1 MALDP
6 PLRGR
11 SWGRAGE
18 GLEVGQI
25 CPQTPGTAAPKS
37 PHPEALPASG
47 PFPRDPGPPRQ
58 TLPQAFAPVL
68 PALGLLPPVRP
79 PGLAE
84 PQPPMFATCQ
94 ACCGNLPSACLILT
108 LPLRVRQH
116 YLTHLTGRKLRHQE
130 GKTPAFTWTDGVIC
144 APGIS
149 LGMWHTTSALV
160 QGSAQPPWIQGD
172 PGKMHA
178 WTRKSW
184 TSGPISLLRACFL
197 SGTAGTVSGRMDSV
211 ML

>member
-1 MALDP
+1 MREARSALRP
-6 PLRGR
+6 QGPQPQSPLTQKPCQPV
-11 SWGRAGE
+11 A
-18 GLEVGQI
+18 
-25 CPQTPGTAAPKS
+25 PFPGTL
-37 PHPEALPASG
+37 ALPV
-47 PFPRDPGPPRQ
+47 Q

-68 PALGLLPPVRP
+68 PALGLLPPARP
-79 PGLAE
+79 PGLTE
-84 PQPPMFATCQ
+84 PQPPTFALCQ
-94 ACCGNLPSACLILT
+94 ARCENLPSACLIVT

-130 GKTPAFTWTDGVIC
+130 GKTPEFTRTDGVIC

-149 LGMWHTTSALV
+149 LGMWNTTSALV

-184 TSGPISLLRACFL
+184 TSGPVSSQVQQGQSPGGWTALRCEK
-197 SGTAGTVSGRMDSV
+197 SW
-211 ML
+211 